1 MLGHAAQ
8 RAEVECK
15 GAWERYADEGAEQ
28 GVSWHTLFEG
38 DFSYGASLCILA
50 STADFTTQLPDEVTD
65 GTLEAECWEIIADFV
80 GSIHFH
86 PSAAPWES
94 EVGETRVD

>member
-1 MLGHAAQ
+1 MPPSNNAPLRSAPLHFSLSVPTDL
-8 RAEVECK
+8 RLK
-15 GAWERYADEGAEQ
+15 GVGIER
-28 GVSWHTLFEG
+28 
-38 DFSYGASLCILA
+38 LCILA

-94 EVGETRVD
+94 EVGKTRVDRL